1 MSNENPD
8 PYMQMLAEHEDI
20 CLRLAALKE
29 QELDLRLKLFSGA
42 FPNPKEG
49 TNTWKLP
56 DGRELKGKHVV
67 NRKIDE
73 ASLAVTLQ
81 AMRDAGVA
89 NADQL
94 VRYKPELSKS
104 EWNTLSDEMKLLF
117 SPAVIATP
125 GTPQFEVVVPKR
137 AARR

>member
-56 DGRELKGKHVV
+56 DGREAELVTIDRAVDAETPVADKRTANVLERTAEGWRIEAYRYTIKENQSV
-67 NRKIDE
+67 NRP
-73 ASLAVTLQ
+73 ALLARPGL
-81 AMRDAGVA
+81 
-89 NADQL
+89 
-94 VRYKPELSKS
+94 PE
-104 EWNTLSDEMKLLF
+104 
-117 SPAVIATP
+117 VI
-125 GTPQFEVVVPKR
+125 R
-137 AARR
+137 